1 MRRAS
6 ALVPFVTAGDIVVER
21 ESQKGMVIG
30 KGGSVLKEVGKRARA
45 QMPEGVYLE
54 LRVKVAKDWRDD
66 EAMLNQALRTIW
78 ENSAGNLDLIVV
90 NGSQK
95 RKISAFTSSLQR
107 YDSEDAAFRQEF
119 EVKGGD
125 FAKAG
130 EVSCEIKNLLKELG
144 LSDQV
149 VRRAAIAS
157 YEAEMNIIMYA
168 WQGRLDLSV
177 TPDRVRIVVEDRG
190 PGIEDIELAMTEGYS
205 TATPEMRE
213 LGFGAGMGLTNIKR
227 NADDFAIRSEVGRG
241 TRLEMT
247 IMTNGHRT

>member
-1 MRRAS
+1 M
-6 ALVPFVTAGDIVVER
+6 
-21 ESQKGMVIG
+21 
-30 KGGSVLKEVGKRARA
+30 
-45 QMPEGVYLE
+45 
-54 LRVKVAKDWRDD
+54 
-66 EAMLNQALRTIW
+66 N
-78 ENSAGNLDLIVV
+78 
-90 NGSQK
+90 
-95 RKISAFTSSLQR
+95 
-107 YDSEDAAFRQEF
+107 EDAAFRQEF

-144 LSDQV
+144 LSDPV